1 MAQIRK
7 LNRPT
12 DERLAI
18 LRNQASNLL
27 WNGKL
32 ETTLERAKAV
42 KSYTEKLLTLAINS
56 YEDVVKVEKEVVTS
70 KGTKAKQ
77 EVLNDGPKKL
87 AARRKLQA
95 SLYDLQEQRAPKE
108 AKADFVKRTE
118 DINHPLIEKIFNVY
132 APKYAKRAEELG
144 QKGGYIRIV
153 KLGARR
159 GDNAQV
165 AVLQLI

>member
-1 MAQIRK
+1 MAQIKK
-7 LNRPT
+7 LNLPT
-12 DERLAI
+12 DERLAV

-27 WNGKL
+27 WYGKL
-32 ETTLERAKAV
+32 ETTLENAKAV
-42 KSYTEKLLTLAINS
+42 RSYTEKLLTLAINS
-56 YEDVVKVEKEVVTS
+56 YDDVVKVEKEVVGANG
-70 KGTKAKQ
+70 KKAKQ

-87 AARRKLQA
+87 AARRKLSA

-118 DINHPLIEKIFNVY
+118 DIKHPLIEKIFNVY

-144 QKGGYIRIV
+144 QKGGYTRII

-159 GDNAQV
+159 GDNAEM
-165 AVLQLI
+165 AVIQLV